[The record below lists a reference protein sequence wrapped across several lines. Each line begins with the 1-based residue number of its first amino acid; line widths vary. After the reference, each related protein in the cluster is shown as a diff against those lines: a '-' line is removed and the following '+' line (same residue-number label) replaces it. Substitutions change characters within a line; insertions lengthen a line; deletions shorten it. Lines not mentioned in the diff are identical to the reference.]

1 MQNAQY
7 TNVVTL
13 INSVLKSHV
22 KFKFDKMSS
31 AHHMTVPMGPVSTVT
46 FSGMN
51 AGKYVT
57 VVSELN
63 MFEYT
68 LSIRINNVQEESIQ
82 EEIFYDRFDNDGD
95 ATHPDNTPYVEFH
108 NYLTNVVNKEIE
120 ASLQQTE

>member
-1 MQNAQY
+1 MHNAQY
-7 TNVVTL
+7 TKVAQL
-13 INSVLKSHV
+13 INSVLKAHL

-31 AHHMTVPMGPVSTVT
+31 ARHMTVPMGPVSTVT

-57 VVSELN
+57 IMSELN

-68 LSIRINNVQEESIQ
+68 LSIRINNVNEESIQ

-95 ATHPDNTPYVEFH
+95 AKHPDNTPYVSFH
-108 NYLTNVVNKEIE
+108 NYLSNVVNKEIE
-120 ASLQQTE
+120 ASLEQAE